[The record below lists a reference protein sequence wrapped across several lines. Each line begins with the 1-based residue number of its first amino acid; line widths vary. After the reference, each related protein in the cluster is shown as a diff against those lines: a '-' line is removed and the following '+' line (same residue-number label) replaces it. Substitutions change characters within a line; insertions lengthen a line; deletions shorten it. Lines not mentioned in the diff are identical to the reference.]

1 VAGSAEFVT
10 EGAVSPPWDGGVV
23 GEVGLAEYG
32 CVGASVE
39 ADGDGVCGGGDRA
52 GGFEEAALQHVL
64 CRGGCYADM
73 AVIALVRAVLG
84 VLVSA

>member
-1 VAGSAEFVT
+1 MWCCGRGRVRCRGRPRDLFARKLLELGAQLRLVGFHGEDVVAAG
-10 EGAVSPPWDGGVV
+10 GDDGLGGVA
-23 GEVGLAEYG
+23 LA
-32 CVGASVE
+32 VQ
-39 ADGDGVCGGGDRA
+39 R
-52 GGFEEAALQHVL
+52 VL